1 MNVVIVVVVVV
12 LLLGVLIQFLS
23 LYFSFLLALVQ
34 VIGMHLHLIYLL
46 YKEMTL
52 FRWMCLQRG
61 MLSPFLSPMFEV
73 LQGHS
78 HRRVD
83 KHDGGYHNSLLRWW
97 QVHVRMFDMLPVKYT
112 HSFLTRSGV
121 QKVDIGF
128 SKLPLGLCRPV
139 QHVELL
145 LVLERLSCESNS
157 LLKRD
162 RLQHSY
168 N

>member
-1 MNVVIVVVVVV
+1 
-12 LLLGVLIQFLS
+12 
-23 LYFSFLLALVQ
+23 
-34 VIGMHLHLIYLL
+34 
-46 YKEMTL
+46 
-52 FRWMCLQRG
+52 
-61 MLSPFLSPMFEV
+61 MLSPFLYPMFKV

-83 KHDGGYHNSLLRWW
+83 KCDGGFHNSLLRWW
-97 QVHVRMFDMLPVKYT
+97 QVHVRMFVMLPIKYT

-139 QHVELL
+139 QLVELL
-145 LVLERLSCESNS
+145 IVLERLSCKSNS
-157 LLKRD
+157 LLKRH